1 LLKSLNERYYNYELI
16 LFDGKEFANQNMFS
30 YQSLSFSTLAK
41 RKKYFTEIEA
51 KLCETLTKEGYTDD
65 FDYKTLQ
72 KEFLDKYNKL
82 LEENRKE
89 KENIEENKP
98 EILETRSLTSEE
110 MSLIDSLF
118 QDNVEE
124 VAVLDTPPS
133 PIILSGGLLNQI
145 ETYPDSSYNLLTID
159 TITDIMHEA
168 VSNSIEYDDL
178 VLNLIPEEAVSQID
192 NTFADLED
200 ELRRIANEIQNG

>member
-1 LLKSLNERYYNYELI
+1 LLKSLEEKYYNYELI

-30 YQSLSFSTLAK
+30 YQPLSFSTLGK
-41 RKKYFTEIEA
+41 RKKYFNDIEA
-51 KLCETLTKEGYTDD
+51 KLYELMLDD
-65 FDYKTLQ
+65 YKDSFDYKAEQ
-72 KEFLDKYNKL
+72 EKFLNKYNQL
-82 LEENRKE
+82 LENNRKE
-89 KENIEENKP
+89 KQDKEESKS